1 MSAKQRLVVVGNGMA
16 GARFVED
23 VLARG
28 GRDAFTV
35 TVFGDEPHGN
45 YNRILLSGVLAGTH
59 RSSDIFINPL
69 AWYADNGVRL
79 HAGYRVDAIDV
90 RQKQVSAAGI
100 RAPSSAG
107 LQACDRG
114 AEAPRHDC
122 GTVLSGTG
130 LIPPRIVESYDAL
143 VLATGSSGMVPP
155 IEGLRTAAGTLKD
168 GVHVFRTLDD
178 CNAILA
184 RAETAKRAVV
194 IGGGLLGLEAA
205 KGLLNRGLDVHVLH
219 LMSHVMETQL
229 DAAAGSILGRQLE
242 QMGMRLHVNRT
253 AAAILGNGHVTGVAV
268 TPPRNGRPQPI
279 GGLLD
284 SGDDD
289 ANAVQTSVVE
299 CDLVIV
305 AAGIR
310 PNADLAIQAGLD
322 VERGIV
328 VGDDLCCRPTKD
340 IYAIGE
346 CAQHRGRL
354 YGLVA
359 PVWEQAQVLAD
370 RLTGRNPRAL
380 YLGSNTSTKLK
391 VAGVELAAMGAKEP
405 LEDDDEVVSYA
416 EPSRGVYKK
425 LVVRND
431 RLIGAIVVGDGAI
444 VPALVQAFRESKK
457 LAERRAQLLFPAVNR
472 DVTPAA
478 PDQIPDATQ
487 ICDCNAV
494 TKAQIVE
501 AVLGGARSLQAV
513 SELTR
518 ACTGCGTCRPQV
530 QMIVEL
536 AARGAPAEVAART
549 RLEPDLA
556 ESDGANVVVTL
567 NKIERYKQEKDGLD
581 ILQDVPTFA
590 RTGWEAIDEGDRERL
605 KWAGVFFRRQTPG
618 HFMMRVRMPN
628 GLTNAVQV
636 RALADISREF
646 GPGFADITTR
656 QQVQLRGFQIDR
668 VPEIWDRLEAVG
680 LVSLQT
686 GMDNIRNVAGCP
698 VAGLTAHE
706 LFDASPVAREFTETF
721 LRNREFTNLPRKFNV
736 AITGCLEHCTHAES
750 QDLALVPAIAT
761 VGGQEIQGFNV
772 LVGGKMGS
780 GGFQAAKPLNAFVKV
795 EEAANLCAQ
804 ITLVFRDHGSRAAR
818 NRARLA
824 FLIDKWGVARF
835 RREIEQR
842 VGYPLQAAGK
852 DARLAKHADHLGI
865 VKQKQAGMNYVGLA
879 VPVGR
884 VTADQLLALAQLADT
899 YGSGD
904 IRLTT
909 SQNVI
914 VPNVPDAKL
923 ADLVREPLLR
933 DLRHDPP
940 ASTRGLVSCTGIDY
954 CHFALIETK
963 DLAVKTA
970 RYLEPRLADHR
981 RFTMHW
987 SGCPAG
993 CGNHAL
999 ADIGL
1004 LGKNVRIDGKLVDAV
1019 DVFIGG
1025 RAGADAKSGTK
1036 VLEDVPCE
1044 NLPEVLERIIPYVS
1058 NKRRGTESRPEPM
1071 PRLNAQP

>member
-1 MSAKQRLVVVGNGMA
+1 MSAKQQLVVVGNGMA

-23 VLARG
+23 VIARG
-28 GRDAFTV
+28 GRSAFTV

-45 YNRILLSGVLAGTH
+45 YNRILLSGVLGGTH
-59 RSSDIFINPL
+59 RPSDIFINPL
-69 AWYADNGVRL
+69 TWYADNGVRL

-90 RQKQVSAAGI
+90 RQKQVSATGTKVLGG
-100 RAPSSAG
+100 AG
-107 LQACDRG
+107 L
-114 AEAPRHDC
+114 
-122 GTVLSGTG
+122 T
-130 LIPPRIVESYDAL
+130 PPQVVESYDTL
-143 VLATGSSGMVPP
+143 VIATGSRGMVPP
-155 IEGLRTAAGTLKD
+155 IEGLRTATGALKN
-168 GVHVFRTLDD
+168 GVHVFRTLED

-219 LMSHVMETQL
+219 LMSHVMDAQL
-229 DAAAGSILGRQLE
+229 DAAAGNILRRQLE
-242 QMGMRLHVNRT
+242 QMGMRVHVNRT

-268 TPPRNGRPQPI
+268 TPPRHGEALPI
-279 GGLLD
+279 RGLLNT
-284 SGDDD
+284 DD
-289 ANAVQTSVVE
+289 ADAKAAQTSVVD
-299 CDLVIV
+299 CDLVVV

-310 PNADLAIQAGLD
+310 PNVELAIEAGLE

-328 VGDDLCCRPTKD
+328 IGDDLCCKPTQD

-370 RLTGRNPRAL
+370 RLTGRNPGAL

-405 LEDDDEVVSYA
+405 LEENDEVVSYA
-416 EPSRGVYKK
+416 EPARGVYKK
-425 LVVRND
+425 LVVRDD

-444 VPALVQAFRESKK
+444 VPGLVQAFRESKK
-457 LAERRAQLLFPAVNR
+457 LAERRAQLLFPAVSR
-472 DVTPAA
+472 DVTPPA

-513 SELTR
+513 SDVTR

-530 QMIVEL
+530 RMIVEL
-536 AARGAPAEVAART
+536 AARGVPAEVAAQQ
-549 RLEPDLA
+549 ESDLA
-556 ESDGANVVVTL
+556 ESAGANVVVTL

-581 ILQDVPTFA
+581 ILQDVPKFA
-590 RTGWEAIDEGDRERL
+590 TAGWEAIEEGDRERL

-636 RALADISREF
+636 RTLADISHEF

-656 QQVQLRGFQIDR
+656 QQVQLRGFQIER
-668 VPEIWDRLEAVG
+668 VPEIWNRLEAVG

-761 VGGQEIQGFNV
+761 VGGQEIRGFNV

-780 GGFQAAKPLNAFVKV
+780 GGFQAAKPLNAFVRV
-795 EEAANLCAQ
+795 EEAPNLCAQ

-824 FLIDKWGVARF
+824 FLIDSWGIARF
-835 RREIEQR
+835 RRELEQR
-842 VGYPLQAAGK
+842 VGYPLQTAGK
-852 DARLAKHADHLGI
+852 DVRLAKHADHLGI
-865 VKQKQAGMNYVGLA
+865 VKQKQAGLNYVGLA

-884 VTADQLLALAQLADT
+884 VTADQLSSLARLADT

-923 ADLVREPLLR
+923 PDLLREPLLR

-970 RYLEPRLADHR
+970 RYLEPRLADQR

-1025 RAGADAKSGTK
+1025 RAGADARSGTK

-1058 NKRRGTESRPEPM
+1058 NKRRGSVSRSEPM
-1071 PRLNAQP
+1071 PHLNVQA

>member
-1 MSAKQRLVVVGNGMA
+1 MSPKQRLVVVGNGMA

-35 TVFGDEPHGN
+35 RVFGDDPHGN

-59 RSSDIFINPL
+59 RPSDIFINPL
-69 AWYADNGVRL
+69 AWYADNGVTL

-90 RQKQVSAAGI
+90 REKHISAT
-100 RAPSSAG
+100 
-107 LQACDRG
+107 
-114 AEAPRHDC
+114 
-122 GTVLSGTG
+122 GTKVLNDTG
-130 LIPPRIVESYDAL
+130 LTPPRIVESYDTL

-155 IEGLRTAAGTLKD
+155 IEGLKTAAGILRD

-184 RAETAKRAVV
+184 CAETAKRAVV

-219 LMSHVMETQL
+219 LMPYVMEAQL
-229 DAAAGSILGRQLE
+229 DAAAGSILRRQLE
-242 QMGMRLHVNRT
+242 QMGMRVHVNRT
-253 AAAILGNGHVTGVAV
+253 AAAILGNGHVTGVAL
-268 TPPRNGRPQPI
+268 TAPRNGRPQPGLPD
-279 GGLLD
+279 GGD
-284 SGDDD
+284 GY
-289 ANAVQTSVVE
+289 ANPAQMSVVE
-299 CDLVIV
+299 CDLVVV

-310 PNADLAIQAGLD
+310 PNVALAVEAGLD

-340 IYAIGE
+340 VYAIGE

-405 LEDDDEVVSYA
+405 LEEDDEVVSYA

-425 LVVRND
+425 LIVRND

-444 VPALVQAFRESKK
+444 VPGLVQAFRESKK
-457 LAERRAQLLFPAVNR
+457 LAERRAQLLFPAVSR
-472 DVTPAA
+472 DPQPAA
-478 PDQIPDATQ
+478 PDQIPDAAQ

-513 SELTR
+513 SEITR

-530 QMIVEL
+530 QAIVEL
-536 AARGAPAEVAART
+536 AARSVPEEVVAKAPEDSDYAASA
-549 RLEPDLA
+549 D
-556 ESDGANVVVTL
+556 ANVVVTL

-590 RTGWEAIDEGDRERL
+590 QAGWEAIEEGDRERL

-628 GLTNAVQV
+628 GLTNAAQT
-636 RALADISREF
+636 RTLADISREF

-668 VPEIWDRLEAVG
+668 VPEIWSRLEAVG

-750 QDLALVPAIAT
+750 QDLALVPAIAI
-761 VGGQEIQGFNV
+761 VGGQEVRGFNV

-780 GGFQAAKPLNAFVKV
+780 GGFQAAKPLNAFVNV
-795 EEAANLCAQ
+795 EEAASLCAQ

-818 NRARLA
+818 NKARLA

-842 VGYPLQAAGK
+842 VGHPLLAAGK

-865 VKQKQAGMNYVGLA
+865 VKQKQAGLNYVGLA

-884 VTADQLLALAQLADT
+884 VTADQLLSLARLADT

-914 VPNVPDAKL
+914 VPNVPDARL

-970 RYLEPRLADHR
+970 RYLEPRLADQR

-1025 RAGADAKSGTK
+1025 RAGAEARSGAR

-1058 NKRRGTESRPEPM
+1058 NKRRGAVSRSEPM